1 MVTSVWSIAN
11 LEAEPRHPKLIKLL
25 DSFVL
30 SNQIFKNGQRLCPAF
45 RRHAGKIRSADYA
58 NYISNF
64 NALARHI
71 FAL

>member
-11 LEAEPRHPKLIKLL
+11 LEPKPRQPKLIKLL
-25 DSFVL
+25 DSLVL
-30 SNQIFKNGQRLCPAF
+30 SNQILENWQRLYPAF
-45 RRHAGKIRSADYA
+45 SRHAGKIRSADYA
-58 NYISNF
+58 NYISHF